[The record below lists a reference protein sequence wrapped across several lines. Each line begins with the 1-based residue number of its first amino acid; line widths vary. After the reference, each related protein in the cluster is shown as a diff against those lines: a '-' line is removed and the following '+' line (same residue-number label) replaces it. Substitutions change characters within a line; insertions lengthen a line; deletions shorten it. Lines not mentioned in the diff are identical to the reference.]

1 MLKLA
6 LADIDHPLHA
16 EATELLK
23 MYRQKSSAED
33 VRVHLSTLPDAFSG
47 PDEPM
52 SPEVRLM
59 AVETLLQ
66 LGARSFSHFL
76 NATERYLDVLRFLTP
91 DPSSRQI
98 LLKGVYHFW
107 QSSPHMR
114 LIVLDKYIQ
123 YGILEG
129 LDVVD
134 WVFSS
139 TDEAGGANVADGWTD
154 GWKWEVLRMCLD
166 KHVGRVAAVRNR
178 VKLVE
183 KEDETARARR
193 AAERLER
200 GEGVGEEMVDVDA
213 DADGE
218 LLPGQ

>member
-1 MLKLA
+1 
-6 LADIDHPLHA
+6 
-16 EATELLK
+16 
-23 MYRQKSSAED
+23 
-33 VRVHLSTLPDAFSG
+33 VHLSTLPDAFSG

-52 SPEVRLM
+52 SSEVRLM

-91 DPSSRQI
+91 DPASRQT
-98 LLKGVYHFW
+98 LLQGVYNFW
-107 QSSPHMR
+107 RASPHMR
-114 LIVLDKYIQ
+114 LVVLDKYIQ
-123 YGILEG
+123 YGVLEG

-134 WVFSS
+134 WAFAPADDMDAGVG
-139 TDEAGGANVADGWTD
+139 AGGSRAADGWTD

-178 VKLVE
+178 VRLVE
-183 KEDETARARR
+183 KEDEAARARR

-200 GEGVGEEMVDVDA
+200 GEGVGEEMADVDA

-218 LLPGQ
+218 CECESARESGRVVRGL